1 MKHALK
7 IAVFSIFASTVTLPA
22 SAKTLNA
29 FLPGP
34 PVNLDWNGLATMI
47 EAPLILNLNEGL
59 FTYRFP
65 EQTLVPGIAESLAKS
80 TDLTEYTFKIRKDA
94 KWSDGRNIRAADF
107 RDAWLR
113 VLSPQ
118 SVSIYTYY
126 LFDIE
131 NAKEYNQKEITDAS
145 KVGITVVDDL
155 TLKVKLKLPRPRW
168 EANTA
173 FWPLFPIRSDQIERF
188 GTNWWRPG
196 ALISSG
202 PFILDSYETGK
213 KVILKRNPYYPKI
226 ESDITEIDF
235 QVDSP
240 EEAAKKYKSGY
251 YEFLWGIPRNI
262 LEKKVSKKA
271 IQEMRIMRVYFLALN
286 AAKFPTNNREFRM
299 AILKAIS
306 KNALLPK
313 GNSDLIPISTLIPSP
328 LPGSK
333 ESLELKFDPKE
344 AKAHLEKSGILTQSK
359 FKLRVLTNI
368 FEPFQTIGRNLEA
381 ELVDHLGL
389 NVDLAALPGLEYT
402 TYMNLG
408 DYDLALITWTAKVLS
423 SEDFLLP
430 YSGEAAFNRLNYRNS
445 VFDQWLF
452 DGMKAK
458 DASTVEK
465 SLRMAQSVFIIEE
478 GVGAPLFT
486 EKATFLQSK
495 SIKNIYFN
503 HMGIPILK
511 SATH

>member
-1 MKHALK
+1 MKQAFK
-7 IAVFSIFASTVTLPA
+7 IPAVLILSAVLSFHA
-22 SAKTLNA
+22 SAKTLNV

-47 EAPLILNLNEGL
+47 EAPIILNLNEGL
-59 FTYRFP
+59 FAYRFP
-65 EQTLVPGIAESLAKS
+65 DQTLAPAIAESLKKS
-80 TDLTEYTFKIRKDA
+80 PDLTEYTFTLRKDA
-94 KWSDGRNIRAADF
+94 KWSDGRGIRAADF

-145 KVGITVVDDL
+145 KVGITVVDDH
-155 TLKVKLKLPRPRW
+155 TLKVKLKRPRPKW
-168 EANTA
+168 EATTA
-173 FWPLFPIRSDQIERF
+173 FWPLFPVRSDQIERF

-196 ALISSG
+196 ALLSSG
-202 PFILDSYETGK
+202 PFMLDSYETGK
-213 KVILKRNPYYPKI
+213 TVVLKRNPHYPKVN
-226 ESDITEIDF
+226 SDITELRF
-235 QVDSP
+235 QVDTP
-240 EEAAKKYKSGY
+240 EDATKKYKDGF
-251 YEFLWGIPRNI
+251 YEFLWGVPRNV
-262 LEKKVSKKA
+262 LEKKISKKS

-299 AILKAIS
+299 ALLKAIS
-306 KNALLPK
+306 KNELLPK
-313 GNSDLIPISTLIPSP
+313 GNVDLIPISTMIPAP

-333 ESLELKFDPKE
+333 GALELKANPKE
-344 AKAHLEKSGILTQSK
+344 AKAHLEKSGVLTQSK
-359 FKLRVLTNI
+359 FKLRMLTNI
-368 FEPFQTIGRNLEA
+368 FEPFQSIGRNLESQ
-381 ELVDHLGL
+381 LIDHLGL

-423 SEDFLLP
+423 PEDFLLP
-430 YSGEAAFNRLNYRNS
+430 YSGEAVFNRLNYRNS
-445 VFDQWLF
+445 VFDQWLL

-458 DASTVEK
+458 DAETLEK
-465 SLRMAQSVFIIEE
+465 SLRMAQAVFIVDE

-486 EKATFLQSK
+486 EKAAFLRSK
-495 SIKNIYFN
+495 TIKKIYFN

>member
-1 MKHALK
+1 MKHA
-7 IAVFSIFASTVTLPA
+7 IQITTVSLLMSVLSLHV
-22 SAKTLNA
+22 SAKTLNV

-47 EAPLILNLNEGL
+47 EAPIILNLNEGL

-65 EQTLVPGIAESLAKS
+65 EQTLVPAIAESLTKS

-94 KWSDGRNIRAADF
+94 KWSDGRGIRAADF
-107 RDAWLR
+107 KDAWLR

-131 NAKEYNQKEITDAS
+131 NAKEYNQKEITDVS
-145 KVGITVVDDL
+145 KVGITVVDDQ
-155 TLKVKLKLPRPRW
+155 TLRVKLKRPRPKW

-196 ALISSG
+196 AMLSSG

-213 KVILKRNPYYPKI
+213 KVVLKRNPHYAKVD
-226 ESDITEIDF
+226 SDITEIDF

-240 EEAAKKYKSGY
+240 DGAAKKYKEGF
-251 YEFLWGIPRNI
+251 YEFLWGVPRNV
-262 LEKKVSKKA
+262 LEKKISKKS
-271 IQEMRIMRVYFLALN
+271 IQNMRVMRVYFLALN

-306 KNALLPK
+306 KSALLPQ
-313 GNSDLIPISTLIPSP
+313 GNSDLIPVSTLIPPP
-328 LPGSK
+328 LTGSK
-333 ESLELKFDPKE
+333 EPLELKFDPKE
-344 AKAHLEKSGILTQSK
+344 AKGHLTKSAILTGAK
-359 FKLRVLTNI
+359 FKLRILTNI
-368 FEPFQTIGRNLEA
+368 FEPFQTIGKNLETQ
-381 ELVDHLGL
+381 LVERLGL

-423 SEDFLLP
+423 PEDFLLP
-430 YSGEAAFNRLNYRNS
+430 YSGEAIFNRLNYRNP
-445 VFDQWLF
+445 VFDQWLL

-458 DASTVEK
+458 DPESIEK
-465 SLRMAQSVFIIEE
+465 ALRMAQSVFMIDE

-486 EKATFLQSK
+486 EKAAFLQSK
-495 SIKNIYFN
+495 SIKGIYFN

-511 SATH
+511 AATH